1 MGSRSLLSELSLRC
15 RCGRRVYPQP
25 VEWGICLYCESYYE
39 LDQVLKQLARHT
51 VFDSVPPTVRR
62 QVIEQLTVDALGEFN
77 RAVLM
82 HILTRPISPF
92 RAFTYFWNG
101 LPGNISQREDILDRI
116 VSFLHQDR
124 DVLGHYGVHFAS

>member
-51 VFDSVPPTVRR
+51 VFEDLPPTVRR

-82 HILTRPISPF
+82 HILTRHSPF

-124 DVLGHYGVHFAS
+124 DVLGHYGVHLAS